1 MTDQIKH
8 QFLALI
14 LLVCTTISAQETYH
28 FLDKN
33 TSDTIKY
40 YKLLLYEN
48 EQLETYKP
56 NHNHKIKVEKERL
69 EKADSIVL
77 NYDAWYNEKIAKSS
91 FSKQQILVDKQL
103 DLDEVVVSHK
113 KTKTIGSHLGKKSG
127 VRNLGKAGGSLVQF
141 KLDSSAVKIEK
152 FSILIRRNKE
162 KNSSFIPVLF
172 AADSIN
178 DPNKTHLY
186 PENEGFELENK
197 FRKEWITVLQDK
209 KVYVSK
215 KFIYAGYK
223 TNVNSVEI
231 IMGTSYHEANTFV
244 DDYSGS
250 FFIRKGENKFRWS
263 NSRAYRIEDY
273 YIPAV
278 KIELITY

>member
-8 QFLALI
+8 QLLVLI

-33 TSDTIKY
+33 TSDTIRY

-77 NYDAWYNEKIAKSS
+77 NYDAWYNEKIAKSR
-91 FSKQQILVDKQL
+91 FSEQQILVDKQL

-113 KTKTIGSHLGKKSG
+113 KTKIIGSHLGKKSG
-127 VRNLGKAGGSLVQF
+127 IRVVDRVLGYLVQF
-141 KLDSSAVKIEK
+141 KLDLPILKIKK
-152 FSILIRRNKE
+152 FSIYIRRNKE
-162 KNSSFIPVLF
+162 KNSSFTPVLF

-186 PENEGFELENK
+186 PENKGFELEKK
-197 FRKEWITVLQDK
+197 FRKEWITVLEDK
-209 KVYVSK
+209 EVHVNK
-215 KFIYAGYK
+215 KYIFGGYK
-223 TNVNSVEI
+223 TSQSNFV
-231 IMGTSYHEANTFV
+231 MGTSYHGANTFV

-250 FFIRKGENKFRWS
+250 FFVRKGENKFRWS
-263 NSRAYRIEDY
+263 NSRVYRIEDY
-273 YIPAV
+273 NIPAV